1 MNGTARWGFWV
12 FIAVLV
18 VLHFVLRIGLGF
30 AQLAPDLLIV
40 ALLLLAR
47 ELRAGFAAG
56 LGLFL
61 GIIDGAVIPFNLGAS
76 ALVLT
81 ILGFAGGRSRELF
94 AGDSFV
100 FLALYL
106 FAGKWLYDT
115 LLYTVTGDLFR
126 PGASYLLL
134 VSPLTALYAA
144 AAGLVALAAYRA
156 FA

>member
-1 MNGTARWGFWV
+1 MNGPARWAFWI

-40 ALLLLAR
+40 ALLLAAR
-47 ELRAGFAAG
+47 EARAGHAAG
-56 LGLFL
+56 LGLLL
-61 GIIDGAVIPFNLGAS
+61 GILDGAVIPFNLGAS
-76 ALVLT
+76 AFVMT

-94 AGDSFV
+94 AGDSFI

-106 FAGKWLYDT
+106 FVGKWLYDT
-115 LLYTVTGDLFR
+115 LLYLVTGDLFGS
-126 PGASYLLL
+126 GATYLLL

-144 AAGLVALAAYRA
+144 AAGLAGLAAYRA

>member
-1 MNGTARWGFWV
+1 MNGSARWGFWI

-30 AQLAPDLLIV
+30 AQLAPDLLLV
-40 ALLLLAR
+40 ALLLAAR
-47 ELRAGFAAG
+47 EMRAGFAAG

-61 GIIDGAVIPFNLGAS
+61 GILDGAVIPFNLGAS

-81 ILGFAGGRSRELF
+81 ILGFAG
-94 AGDSFV
+94 DSFV

-106 FAGKWLYDT
+106 FAGKWLYDS
-115 LLYTVTGDLFR
+115 LLYLITGDMFR

>member
-1 MNGTARWGFWV
+1 MNGSARWGFWI

-30 AQLAPDLLIV
+30 AQLAPDLLLV
-40 ALLLLAR
+40 ALLLAAR
-47 ELRAGFAAG
+47 EMRAGFAAG
-56 LGLFL
+56 LGLLL
-61 GIIDGAVIPFNLGAS
+61 GILDGAVIPFALGAS

-81 ILGFAGGRSRELF
+81 ILGFAGGRSRDLF
-94 AGDSFV
+94 AGDSFI

-115 LLYTVTGDLFR
+115 LLFLVTGDLFQ

-144 AAGLVALAAYRA
+144 AAGLVSLAAYRA

>member
-1 MNGTARWGFWV
+1 MNGTTGWGFWL

-18 VLHFVLRIGLGF
+18 GLHFVLRIGLGF
-30 AQLAPDLLIV
+30 EQLAPDLLIV
-40 ALLLLAR
+40 ALLLAGR
-47 ELRAGFAAG
+47 EMRAGWAAG
-56 LGLFL
+56 LGLLL
-61 GIIDGAVIPFNLGAS
+61 GVLDGSVVPFNLGSS

-81 ILGFAGGRSRELF
+81 LLGYFAARSRDLVSGESYLF
-94 AGDSFV
+94 VAI
-100 FLALYL
+100 YL

-134 VSPLTALYAA
+134 VAPMTALYAA
-144 AAGLVALAAYRA
+144 AAGLVGLAAYRA

>member
-1 MNGTARWGFWV
+1 MNGPARWGFWI

-30 AQLAPDLLIV
+30 AQLAPDLLLV
-40 ALLLLAR
+40 ALLLGAR
-47 ELRAGFAAG
+47 EIRAGYAAG
-56 LGLFL
+56 IGLLL
-61 GIIDGAVIPFNLGAS
+61 GILDGAVIPFNLGAS

-94 AGDSFV
+94 SGDSFI

-115 LLYTVTGDLFR
+115 LLYLVTGDLFR

-144 AAGLVALAAYRA
+144 AAGLVSLAAYRA
-156 FA
+156 FV

>member
-1 MNGTARWGFWV
+1 MNGSARWGFWV

-30 AQLAPDLLIV
+30 AALAPDLLIV
-40 ALLLLAR
+40 ALLLSAR
-47 ELRAGFAAG
+47 EMRAGFAAG
-56 LGLFL
+56 LGLLL
-61 GIIDGAVIPFNLGAS
+61 GVLDGAVIPFNLGAS

-115 LLYTVTGDLFR
+115 LLYLVTGDLFR

>member
-1 MNGTARWGFWV
+1 MNGPVRWGFWV

-40 ALLLLAR
+40 ALLLAAR
-47 ELRAGFAAG
+47 EMRAGYAAG
-56 LGLFL
+56 LGLLL
-61 GIIDGAVIPFNLGAS
+61 GVLDGAVIPFNLGAS

-81 ILGFAGGRSRELF
+81 LLGFAGGRSRELF
-94 AGDSFV
+94 AGDSSI
-100 FLALYL
+100 FLALYI

-115 LLYTVTGDLFR
+115 LLFLVTGNLFR

-156 FA
+156 FS